1 MLFTLFTIRRL
12 CTVLLGAVLVGSTLP
27 YQAQA
32 QSPTIELT
40 LFASV
45 PTAAPGQAFSYS
57 IVAKAV
63 DAGPHQVEL
72 AATFDTGVVV
82 EQAAGVRGEPCAVE
96 RQRLTCNLLLTQDG
110 TTITVQ
116 AHVGP
121 NAADG
126 TVLRA
131 VASATD
137 DAGVVVR
144 ADPVAIRV
152 RGAATPPTSVA
163 TTSPTQPATATAMPT
178 STALEEVPTASS
190 ASPTRTATLTKVPS
204 TPTPEAPS
212 ASPVATTQASAT
224 PDALENNWSPATAAP
239 IAVSV
244 AYDLNFTCPVAG
256 GCEGGDFDYLRVT
269 VKAGTRYLL
278 ATYDLGPG
286 VDTLLALYWG
296 DEQTPVATNDDARPG
311 FSFLSALR
319 WTAPSDGEAL
329 IRIGSRTGSLKPVV
343 EGAEAGTY
351 RFAIQLADSPDGRA
365 LAALIATQTF
375 QPTATPRPTR
385 TPSSASGGAPI
396 NPPPAPVQPT
406 PAPGTS
412 VAPTTNSVA
421 QNVAKGIAVVIA
433 PSSILRLRPDA
444 ASAVVATLP
453 QETLVSLLG
462 ESSGLWVRV
471 STTNEV
477 LPGWVLAT
485 DLQRVTALLPS
496 PAAPGATLPVSATA
510 ALTPTMATTSTS
522 AAQPATPTIALPD
535 VTRLDALPPAPAEAP
550 PPRVSLAV
558 QVAVL
563 RGATTKPA
571 NAKRTATPTREQGVA
586 GLRVQLVTVLGDVL
600 AEAVTAAGGDVTL
613 TRDLDPN
620 TAVIIRVPALGI
632 DVPVPAADPVTAQ
645 QDTAQRITITLPG
658 GAK

>member
-1 MLFTLFTIRRL
+1 MLPLPFFIKH
-12 CTVLLGAVLVGSTLP
+12 CCAVLIGVLLVGSTLP
-27 YQAQA
+27 QRAQA
-32 QSPTIELT
+32 QPAAIELA
-40 LFASV
+40 LFASLEA
-45 PTAAPGQAFSYS
+45 AAPGQPFSYS
-57 IVAKAV
+57 IVAKAT
-63 DAGPHQVEL
+63 DGAPHQVTL
-72 AATFDTGVVV
+72 AATLDAGITL
-82 EQAAGVRGEPCAVE
+82 ERAAGLHGERCTIE
-96 RQRLTCNLLLTQDG
+96 GQRVACNLLLNQDG

-116 AHVGP
+116 ARVASD
-121 NAADG
+121 AADG
-126 TVLRA
+126 TTLRA

-144 ADPVAIRV
+144 AEPVGVTV
-152 RGAATPPTSVA
+152 RGTASTSTATASPSLAPTTTRTPTLTATPTQEATDALPTTTRTATPIRTASPTATQEAATPPSQAA
-163 TTSPTQPATATAMPT
+163 T
-178 STALEEVPTASS
+178 
-190 ASPTRTATLTKVPS
+190 
-204 TPTPEAPS
+204 
-212 ASPVATTQASAT
+212 AT

-239 IAVSV
+239 IAVGV
-244 AYDLNFTCPVAG
+244 VYDLNFTCPIAG

-269 VKAGTRYLL
+269 VKAGMRYLL
-278 ATYDLGPG
+278 ASYDLGPG
-286 VDTLLALYWG
+286 VDTVLALYWG
-296 DEQTPVATNDDARPG
+296 DEQTPVATNDDARLG

-329 IRIGSRTGSLKPVV
+329 IRIGPRTGSLKPIV
-343 EGAEAGTY
+343 AAANAGSY
-351 RFAIQLADSPDGRA
+351 RFAIQLVDSPDGRA

-375 QPTATPRPTR
+375 VPTATPYPTR
-385 TPSSASGGAPI
+385 APSSASSGTPI
-396 NPPPAPVQPT
+396 NPPQAPVQPT
-406 PAPGTS
+406 PAPGAS
-412 VAPTTNSVA
+412 VAPTTNPVA

-433 PSSILRLRPDA
+433 PSSILHLRPDA
-444 ASAVVATLP
+444 SSAVVATLP

-471 STTNEV
+471 STTNDV

-510 ALTPTMATTSTS
+510 ALTTTVATTSTS

-535 VTRLDALPPAPAEAP
+535 VTRLDPLPPSPAEAP

-586 GLRVQLVTVLGDVL
+586 GLRVQLVTTLGDVL

-620 TAVIIRVPALGI
+620 TAVLLRVPALGI
-632 DVPVPAADPVTAQ
+632 DVPVPAADPATAQ
-645 QDTAQRITITLPG
+645 QDTAQGITITLPG